1 MKICV
6 SMDKQKK
13 NKQTGKS
20 TQSFLRIAEIKSD
33 TVVLDDGT
41 LRGILAV
48 ASTNF
53 DLKSQEEQ
61 EAIIFNYQRFL
72 NSLDFSVQILMQ
84 SRKMEVGTYVDK
96 LKKMAEKQT
105 NELLRVQTVE
115 YTEFISRLIENASIM
130 NKNFYVIVPL
140 GTSITPSPAGFL
152 SRLFGGGKT
161 REAAERIQNFEKAK
175 QELDTRA
182 QSVSAN
188 LAQVGLKAVKLK
200 TEEIIQLYYNSY
212 NFESGPVIDPKS
224 LAEIKL
230 AEPSS

>member
-1 MKICV
+1 
-6 SMDKQKK
+6 MDMQKK
-13 NKQTGKS
+13 NKQPGKS
-20 TQSFLRIAEIKSD
+20 TQSFLRMAEIKNDS
-33 TVVLDDGT
+33 VVLDDGT
-41 LRGILAV
+41 LRAILAV

-84 SRKMEVGTYVDK
+84 SRKMEVGAYVDK
-96 LKKMAEKQT
+96 LKKIAEKQT

-115 YTEFISRLIENASIM
+115 YVEFISRLIENASIM

-140 GTSITPSPAGFL
+140 GKSVNPSPAGFL
-152 SRLFGGGKT
+152 SSLFGSGKT
-161 REAAERIQNFEKAK
+161 KEAAERIGNFERAK
-175 QELDTRA
+175 EELDNRVM
-182 QSVSAN
+182 SVSSG
-188 LAQVGLKAVKLK
+188 LSQVGLKAARLK

-212 NFESGPVIDPKS
+212 NFEAGPVIDPKN

-230 AEPSS
+230 SEVQS

>member
-1 MKICV
+1 
-6 SMDKQKK
+6 MDMQKK
-13 NKQTGKS
+13 NKQQGKS

-41 LRGILAV
+41 LRAILAV

-72 NSLDFSVQILMQ
+72 NSLDFPVQILMQ
-84 SRKMEVGTYVDK
+84 SRKMEVGSYVEK
-96 LKKMAEKQT
+96 LKKIAEKQT

-115 YTEFISRLIENASIM
+115 YVEFISRLIENASIM
-130 NKNFYVIVPL
+130 NKNFYLIVPL
-140 GTSITPSPAGFL
+140 GKSISPSPVGFL
-152 SRLFGGGKT
+152 SRLLGGGKT
-161 REAAERIQNFEKAK
+161 REAAERIENFEKAK
-175 QELDTRA
+175 QELDTRVL
-182 QSVSAN
+182 SMSSSISS
-188 LAQVGLKAVKLK
+188 VGLKAARLK

-230 AEPSS
+230 AEPQ